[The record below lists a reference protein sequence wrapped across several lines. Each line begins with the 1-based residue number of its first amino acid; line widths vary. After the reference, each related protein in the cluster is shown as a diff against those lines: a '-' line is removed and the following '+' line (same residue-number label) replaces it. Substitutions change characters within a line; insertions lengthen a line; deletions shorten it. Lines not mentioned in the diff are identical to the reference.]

1 MDRLRTFSA
10 AKAKAKSKMTPE
22 QLKKQSTAKVRG
34 LQHRH
39 GELMKSLKDIL
50 SEHPD
55 TTWETLK
62 KDVLPVGS
70 PDTALPETLPE
81 TGPATLWRPEGATSS
96 RVKVMNL
103 DGPAAK
109 LNSRLRCYA
118 KKCFVMWRLNL
129 TTDSMDVKGV
139 FCGLGSFRLTDLL
152 YMAFC

>member
-10 AKAKAKSKMTPE
+10 AKAKDKSKVTPE

-39 GELMKSLKDIL
+39 GELMKSLQDIL

-55 TTWETLK
+55 TWETLK
-62 KDVLPVGS
+62 KDVLPVAS
-70 PDTALPETLPE
+70 PDTVPETLGT

-109 LNSRLRCYA
+109 LNSRLRCCAATVLATNNKGFNGCQVY
-118 KKCFVMWRLNL
+118 FV
-129 TTDSMDVKGV
+129 
-139 FCGLGSFRLTDLL
+139 SFGWW
-152 YMAFC
+152 FWKF